1 MSSDAQ
7 IFVGVKNIVEIRKDL
22 LCASKDSLQLLKH
35 YEEYKVLRTQ
45 KLQHVIK
52 LYKILSQISSL
63 NKQIRSALPK
73 VESQIESVP
82 NFSSQ
87 KPVIVSK
94 SNKSKLEIL
103 EDELEAIEARLGALG

>member
-1 MSSDAQ
+1 MSSEAQ
-7 IFVGVKNIVEIRKDL
+7 IFVGIPNVVEIRKDL
-22 LCASKDSLQLLKH
+22 LTASKDSLQLLKN

-52 LYKILSQISSL
+52 LYKILSNISLL
-63 NKQIRSALPK
+63 NKQLRSALPK
-73 VESQIESVP
+73 IESQIASVP
-82 NFSSQ
+82 ISSQ
-87 KPVIVSK
+87 KQVIVSK